1 MVGIGSVDRIADV
14 GKRRGGNA
22 VVKTG
27 RMNSAADCNTLSG
40 NIRAQSVELR
50 HDSIEIW
57 VNEGGVGGE
66 PDESTPRPLSRG

>member
-50 HDSIEIW
+50 
-57 VNEGGVGGE
+57 
-66 PDESTPRPLSRG
+66 TR